1 MNSNQFN
8 LNIFKLWMPKT
19 YRLSCG
25 KEGGDMQH
33 ALPLIY
39 VFLLLSLVQR
49 CSAPGSVT
57 DTGPPSALYYI
68 CDYMGGRT
76 CWDTPIYHIWLHSY
90 PLNIQSKVSKSPFL
104 VVSCTIC
111 NLLQV
116 SNSSLPLAMEWRI
129 HRRKR
134 SIWNIPEDFLISASS
149 PHWPMKFQWSF

>member
-1 MNSNQFN
+1 MVKSVAC
-8 LNIFKLWMPKT
+8 KLLEQLAT
-19 YRLSCG
+19 AG
-25 KEGGDMQH
+25 
-33 ALPLIY
+33 
-39 VFLLLSLVQR
+39 
-49 CSAPGSVT
+49 CSAVSVWPSSNWIT
-57 DTGPPSALYYI
+57 HSNRATEKHGHAYPCMYAQSTGPPSALYYI